1 MDFVLFWVVREN
13 QDVVEEADD
22 VPLALQNLF
31 HGPLENFQSGREA
44 KWESFVEETDKRTDK
59 SGQFRKSWVEKD
71 LAKS

>member
-1 MDFVLFWVVREN
+1 MDFVLFCVVREN
-13 QDVVEEADD
+13 QDIVEEADD

-31 HGPLENFQSGREA
+31 HVPLENFRSGREA